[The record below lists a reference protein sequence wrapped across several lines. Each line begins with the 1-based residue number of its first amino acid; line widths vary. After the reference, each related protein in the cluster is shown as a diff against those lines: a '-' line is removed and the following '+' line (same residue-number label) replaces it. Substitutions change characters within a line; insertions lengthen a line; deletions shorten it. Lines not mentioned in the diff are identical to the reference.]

1 MPLIKGAIA
10 MTEIDCLPVKTYAE
24 RSGRTEKSIRRKIQR
39 GVWREGR
46 EWFRDP
52 DGRIAIS
59 ISGVEQWVRLDYQQE
74 SKYIVANSESG
85 LCGRGADAENL
96 SPICPSRQQVPR
108 RRAVYVLK

>member
-1 MPLIKGAIA
+1 MA
-10 MTEIDCLPVKTYAE
+10 EIDHLPVKAYAE

-59 ISGVEQWVRLDYQQE
+59 ISGVEQWVRQNYQQE
-74 SKYIVANSESG
+74 LKYIVANSESG
-85 LCGRGADAENL
+85 LCGRDGDAESS
-96 SPICPSRQQVPR
+96 SPICQSPQQVPR